1 VEVQQS
7 IEALVME
14 KAQQKV
20 MEIERCES
28 EAITKRRCVIL
39 DKVTLLEKGIKI
51 PNPKQFMWTQTKHN
65 YDKHVEWMENWK
77 DIVEEEDWA
86 SKARL
91 VPLFLM
97 DWQAPM
103 LDVMS
108 EFFNTILIKGANI
121 YFGHKDKVYVINKQ
135 LIVDVFGMC
144 AKGYVEK
151 PKGLINK
158 SLVIQALQS
167 CTLALALGE

>member
-1 VEVQQS
+1 MEVQQS
-7 IEALVME
+7 IEAQAMA
-14 KAQQKV
+14 KAHQKV

-51 PNPKQFMWTQTKHN
+51 PDPKQLMWTQTKHN
-65 YDKHVEWMENWK
+65 YDKHVEWMDNWK

-97 DWQAPM
+97 DWQTLM
-103 LDVMS
+103 LNVML
-108 EFFNTILIKGANI
+108 EFLNTFLIKGVDT
-121 YFGHKDKVYVINKQ
+121 YFEHKDKVYVINK
-135 LIVDVFGMC
+135 
-144 AKGYVEK
+144 
-151 PKGLINK
+151 
-158 SLVIQALQS
+158 
-167 CTLALALGE
+167 